1 MVGSK
6 ESCVKEFIGAVFFLL
21 TFLRTNNTKVISLI
35 TNDLVNKF
43 GNNTTE
49 SGHISIEKQLKT
61 LPVKSYK
68 KAQLSICSNATI
80 MNVYSTGHNLV

>member
-6 ESCVKEFIGAVFFLL
+6 ESCVKKFIGAVFFLL
-21 TFLRTNNTKVISLI
+21 TFLRANNTKVMTVI

-43 GNNTTE
+43 GNNTIE
-49 SGHISIEKQLKT
+49 PGHISIEKQLKP

-68 KAQLSICSNATI
+68 K
-80 MNVYSTGHNLV
+80 V

>member
-6 ESCVKEFIGAVFFLL
+6 ESCVKKFIGAVFCFAY
-21 TFLRTNNTKVISLI
+21 FFANNTKVITVI

-43 GNNTTE
+43 GNNTIE
-49 SGHISIEKQLKT
+49 PGHISIEKQLKP

-68 KAQLSICSNATI
+68 K
-80 MNVYSTGHNLV
+80 V

>member
-6 ESCVKEFIGAVFFLL
+6 ESCVKEFIGAVLFLL
-21 TFLRTNNTKVISLI
+21 TFLRTNNTKVISVI

-43 GNNTTE
+43 GNE

-68 KAQLSICSNATI
+68 KVQLSICSNATI
-80 MNVYSTGHNLV
+80 MNMYSTGHNLV